1 MPCDCCAF
9 GEEQCGQVE
18 QLFDGNGGSAILVS
32 AGTSTGT
39 YPLDRWSNGDV
50 SGGAFTGFNSP
61 GVQFT
66 AATSPVVD
74 LVFNTPQN
82 RVYGI
87 REWNQGGG
95 DLGDSDGFAS
105 WDMEFFAGAVSLGV
119 FNMTM
124 GNGGAPFTF
133 TLPGGLEL
141 NGVTRVRLSNMR
153 KLNPGAGVSPLTRE
167 VRALKVAPVY
177 PCRRPSG
184 TVEWY
189 DEAGNLVP
197 SAGVTTCDGLA
208 VGTAQPVP
216 PADPVPF
223 VIPDL
228 RLVGGAFG
236 DDPGGVAE
244 NLCNVVPT
252 PSATTGWAAP
262 VSGCYDPVVGNPTM
276 TWTSLQTVEMTYDE
290 NAANSGA
297 SGGVNIGFSSPALGE
312 TITWPAT
319 GNMAPGQQLWS
330 NPFGGG
336 RQARL
341 TYVSGPTP
349 PANNTISVIAGI
361 NNLLQVHSGAVAN
374 LAGIRFR
381 LEFFTP

>member
-74 LVFNTPQN
+74 LVFASPQN

-95 DLGDSDGFAS
+95 DLGDGDGFAS
-105 WDMEFFAGAVSLGV
+105 WDMEFFAGATSLGV

-153 KLNPGAGVSPLTRE
+153 KLNPGAGVSPLVRE

-177 PCRRPSG
+177 PCHRPSG
-184 TVEWY
+184 AVEWY

-228 RLVGGAFG
+228 HLLGGAFG
-236 DDPGGVAE
+236 DDLSGQGE
-244 NLCNVVPT
+244 NLCNIAPA
-252 PSATTGWAAP
+252 PSATSGWAAP
-262 VSGCYDPVVGNPTM
+262 AGGCYDPTFSQPTM
-276 TWTSLQTVEMTYDE
+276 DWTSTNSVDITYGGS
-290 NAANSGA
+290 AQV
-297 SGGVNIGFSSPALGE
+297 SGGVFIHFSSPSLGA
-312 TITWPAT
+312 ITWAAAPA
-319 GNMAPGQQLWS
+319 MAVGATRWS
-330 NPFGGG
+330 NFFGGG
-336 RQARL
+336 RRARM
-341 TYVSGPTP
+341 TYVSGPANADA
-349 PANNTISVIAGI
+349 PAMAGGTQI
-361 NNLLQVHSGAVAN
+361 NLGFGGPSQHIMNV
-374 LAGIRFR
+374 RFL